1 MLFSFRELK
10 LSVFISA
17 LMQTKQANPIQIKI
31 NFLAFMACGTK
42 QLLETRKKKGRKGDW
57 VSHSMLVR
65 SSRLLVAQKL
75 RKATESTCHCK
86 LS

>member
-17 LMQTKQANPIQIKI
+17 LMQTNPIQIKI

-42 QLLETRKKKGRKGDW
+42 QLVETRKKKGRKGDW

-86 LS
+86 VS